1 MIYPRVAFVVA
12 LFAFTALGPAHAQQ
26 AGTPAPQT
34 VAPRVNVR
42 AIAIE
47 AQPFFANPQS
57 SPSQKVGG
65 SLPHAR
71 HDRCW
76 NECRARCAANDL
88 KCPQS
93 CALVCE

>member
-12 LFAFTALGPAHAQQ
+12 LFALTALGPAHAQK
-26 AGTPAPQT
+26 AGTPTPQLAT
-34 VAPRVNVR
+34 PRINVG
-42 AIAIE
+42 AVTIE
-47 AQPFFANPQS
+47 AQPFFVAAP
-57 SPSQKVGG
+57 PSTRKAEA
-65 SLPHAR
+65 SRPHAR